1 MHPNPGQLKV
11 RVKNNCPEVSIKE
24 ANRLIKELEEN
35 QVSQLTAQVDVL
47 AARLE
52 VMRKEETKP
61 WNEILKEYLETG
73 LTRRKRRLLMAS
85 GDWAVRLFAGE
96 DCGDDCVVRA
106 ASRNGKVVLEVDKAN
121 SRLWD
126 INGPSSAYKLLIWA
140 ASKGKIADVV
150 GSPPETTWTTST
162 TPLRGPDSI
171 HVRTQDHP
179 TALRRSGT
187 FSTTTSSC
195 EQ

>member
-1 MHPNPGQLKV
+1 M
-11 RVKNNCPEVSIKE
+11 
-24 ANRLIKELEEN
+24 
-35 QVSQLTAQVDVL
+35 
-47 AARLE
+47 
-52 VMRKEETKP
+52 
-61 WNEILKEYLETG
+61 
-73 LTRRKRRLLMAS
+73 
-85 GDWAVRLFAGE
+85 FAGE